1 MKLAYIFVVAGLS
14 FVACDVYGNS
24 ACQSRTLSITVD
36 NSMELYIE
44 GVKIN
49 CLPNHNNWQLADAV
63 TLPCAAR
70 VIAVKGVDY
79 GVIAGILASTD
90 DGSLLTDSSWKCTN
104 QHFSGWETVE
114 FDDSQWPAAHQ
125 VAIHETLPWKIV
137 PGIRT
142 NAYWIWTRNYVNG
155 DWTVYCRKDL
165 IKRCSCD

>member
-1 MKLAYIFVVAGLS
+1 
-14 FVACDVYGNS
+14 
-24 ACQSRTLSITVD
+24 
-36 NSMELYIE
+36 MELYIE

-49 CLPNHNNWQLADAV
+49 CLPNSGDWQKADAV

-90 DGSLLTDSSWKCTN
+90 DGSILTDSSWKCTN
-104 QHFSGWETVE
+104 QHYAGWETVG
-114 FDDSQWPAAHQ
+114 FDDSDWPAAHQ
-125 VAIHETLPWKIV
+125 VAIHQTLPWKLV

-142 NAYWIWTRNYVNG
+142 NAFWIWTRHYVNG

-165 IKRCSCD
+165 IKVRANQLSWQVRHKTTPAFGLIDHNYYLMTASTESKFNQCCN